1 MTEQN
6 EPSMEDILA
15 SIRNILADEE
25 SGDAVSENNAEPSV
39 KEAVAAPADREADVS
54 AEAVQE
60 RTEVQNIPE
69 NISESEAE
77 PEIDDEEILNL
88 TSEMIVRS
96 QEPAEPAAAEVFSAE
111 NEEEDDFT
119 PEPVIPQK
127 PLKEETLSDLIQEK
141 AMESL
146 EDEDILLSAP
156 TVQAAAQTLSHLRDF
171 ASDRKMRLG
180 SGDLTIEAIVRE
192 TLKPFLKEWL
202 DVNLPGI
209 VERVV
214 KKEVAHIMDRLDL
227 K

>member
-25 SGDAVSENNAEPSV
+25 SGDAVSENKAERHTDEEDEDIVLENREVNVPAA
-39 KEAVAAPADREADVS
+39 AVE
-54 AEAVQE
+54 EKTEE
-60 RTEVQNIPE
+60 RNIPE
-69 NISESEAE
+69 
-77 PEIDDEEILNL
+77 PETDDEEVLNL

-96 QEPAEPAAAEVFSAE
+96 EETAKPAAAEVFSAE

-146 EDEDILLSAP
+146 EDEDMLLSAP

-180 SGDLTIEAIVRE
+180 SADLTIEAIVRE

-202 DVNLPGI
+202 DVNLPVI

>member
-25 SGDAVSENNAEPSV
+25 SGDAVPEE
-39 KEAVAAPADREADVS
+39 KTERPADGEGAASSDEDVNVPVEAAEEKTEEDAVS
-54 AEAVQE
+54 E
-60 RTEVQNIPE
+60 NIPE
-69 NISESEAE
+69 
-77 PEIDDEEILNL
+77 PETDDDEILNL

-96 QEPAEPAAAEVFSAE
+96 EEPAPPVAAAAEVFSAE

-146 EDEDILLSAP
+146 EDEDLLLSAP

-202 DVNLPGI
+202 DVNLPVI